1 MNKKENI
8 IPLAIIVFSLLFMA
22 VSVMVYF
29 SKGKSKKW
37 IGYKI
42 KVGALLLSLSVASC
56 NSGSRQVTCYSEP
69 AGNAMRLFNTGSGK
83 LEINIKNENIISGAV
98 YYIAG
103 KDFSYSLSDSTGKIL
118 IKENLIFK
126 NNLKTIDDTFHIKI
140 NRKLTAGRYKI
151 RLFDLKAENQD
162 STKFNSEYNVLIS
175 NE

>member
-1 MNKKENI
+1 MNKKEII
-8 IPLAIIVFSLLFMA
+8 IPMAFIALSLLFIA
-22 VSVMVYF
+22 VLVLVYF
-29 SKGKSKKW
+29 SNGKSKKL

-103 KDFSYSLSDSTGKIL
+103 KDFSYSLSDSTGKTL
-118 IKENLIFK
+118 IKENLSFK
-126 NNLKTIDDTFHIKI
+126 NDLKTADDTFHIKI
-140 NRKLTAGRYKI
+140 DKNLKHGSYKI
-151 RLFDLKAENQD
+151 KLFDLKAENQD
-162 STKFNSEYNVLIS
+162 STKFNAEYNILIT